1 MTNELWAGWDSML
14 NSYDSSQSCED
25 LAYLRAKV
33 EVRSQ
38 DLFSSEEDVVKVL
51 QIVANEEGRYMPSIR
66 FAMVITY

>member
-1 MTNELWAGWDSML
+1 MANELWAGWDSML

-38 DLFSSEEDVVKVL
+38 QLFSSEEDVVKIL
-51 QIVANEEGRYMPSIR
+51 QVVPNEKGRFLRSIR
-66 FAMVITY
+66 PSMV